1 MYGPPVI
8 ELEHESDNPH
18 VDLFVRVSEVDRKGR
33 SRNISDGYR
42 RLVRTADDPV
52 VRIEL
57 DEIAHRFAAGTRVRV
72 LVAGG
77 SFPRY
82 APNLGTGEDPA
93 HGARTAPATHTVYLR
108 GASRLVLPAE
118 PA

>member
-1 MYGPPVI
+1 M
-8 ELEHESDNPH
+8 
-18 VDLFVRVSEVDRKGR
+18 DRKGR

-42 RLVRTADDPV
+42 RLVRTEHDDPV

-57 DEIAHRFAAGTRVRV
+57 DEIAHRFAAGTRLRV

-77 SFPRY
+77 SFPRF

-93 HGARTAPATHTVYLR
+93 HGARLAPATHTVHLR
-108 GASRLVLPAE
+108 GASRLLPPE
-118 PA
+118 GPARP